1 MADEQQQ
8 NQQKQKGGNTP
19 KAGLTMTTAV
29 SAVNNPSL
37 GETIRGSVCDA
48 FGYMI
53 GAIFTGVASWGLN
66 VMISKFK
73 PGTKTPALFPEA
85 GPAPS
90 APTSRELM
98 GQMHQLAK
106 TDPEGAKRILES
118 VGGRF
123 NKPEQG
129 LPEASVPALPVKD
142 IAPVAPKQDIPTPAP
157 APAPEVEQPKSK
169 QQPKSKK

>member
-8 NQQKQKGGNTP
+8 NQQKQKGGNAP

-85 GPAPS
+85 GSVPS

-129 LPEASVPALPVKD
+129 LPEANVPALPVKD

-169 QQPKSKK
+169 QPKSKK

>member
-8 NQQKQKGGNTP
+8 NQQKQKGGNAP

-73 PGTKTPALFPEA
+73 PGTKTPALFPET
-85 GPAPS
+85 GSAPS

-106 TDPEGAKRILES
+106 TDPEGAKRILDS
-118 VGGRF
+118 VGSRF
-123 NKPEQG
+123 TKPDEER
-129 LPEASVPALPVKD
+129 PSVPALPVKD

-169 QQPKSKK
+169 QPKSKK

>member
-8 NQQKQKGGNTP
+8 NQQKQKGGNAP

-53 GAIFTGVASWGLN
+53 GAVFTGIASWGLN
-66 VMISKFK
+66 AMIAKFK
-73 PGTKTPALFPEA
+73 PSAKTPALFPDA
-85 GPAPS
+85 SSAPS
-90 APTSRELM
+90 TPSGRELM
-98 GQMHQLAK
+98 GLMHNLAK
-106 TDPEGAKRILES
+106 SDPDQAKKILES

-123 NKPEQG
+123 TKPEQG

-142 IAPVAPKQDIPTPAP
+142 IAPVAPKQDIPAP

-169 QQPKSKK
+169 PQPKSKK

>member
-8 NQQKQKGGNTP
+8 NQQKQKGGNAP

-85 GPAPS
+85 GSAPS

-98 GQMHQLAK
+98 GQMHQLVK
-106 TDPEGAKRILES
+106 TDPEGAKRIIES
-118 VGGRF
+118 VSGRV
-123 NKPEQG
+123 NKPEQV
-129 LPEASVPALPVKD
+129 LPDINVPALPVKE
-142 IAPVAPKQDIPTPAP
+142 IAPVAPVQDVPAP
-157 APAPEVEQPKSK
+157 AAAPEVEQPKSK
-169 QQPKSKK
+169 QQSKSKK

>member
-8 NQQKQKGGNTP
+8 NQQKQKGGNAP

-53 GAIFTGVASWGLN
+53 GAIFTGIASWGLN
-66 VMISKFK
+66 QIITKVK
-73 PGTKTPALFPEA
+73 PGTKTPDLFPDSNS
-85 GPAPS
+85 APS

-123 NKPEQG
+123 TKPEQG
-129 LPEASVPALPVKD
+129 LPESNVPALPVKE

>member
-53 GAIFTGVASWGLN
+53 GAIFTGIASWGLN
-66 VMISKFK
+66 AMISKVK
-73 PGTKTPALFPEA
+73 PGTKTPALFPET
-85 GPAPS
+85 GS
-90 APTSRELM
+90 APCRSYRM
-98 GQMHQLAK
+98 
-106 TDPEGAKRILES
+106 
-118 VGGRF
+118 
-123 NKPEQG
+123 
-129 LPEASVPALPVKD
+129 
-142 IAPVAPKQDIPTPAP
+142 
-157 APAPEVEQPKSK
+157 
-169 QQPKSKK
+169 

>member
-8 NQQKQKGGNTP
+8 NQQKQKGGNAP

-66 VMISKFK
+66 AMISKVK

-85 GPAPS
+85 GSAPS

-123 NKPEQG
+123 NKPENI
-129 LPEASVPALPVKD
+129 LPDINVPALPVKD
-142 IAPVAPKQDIPTPAP
+142 IAPVAPKQDIPAPAP

>member
-8 NQQKQKGGNTP
+8 NQQKQKGGNAP

-53 GAIFTGVASWGLN
+53 GAVFTGIASWGLN
-66 VMISKFK
+66 AMIAKFK
-73 PGTKTPALFPEA
+73 PGAKTPALFPEA
-85 GPAPS
+85 GSAPS

-118 VGGRF
+118 VSGRF
-123 NKPEQG
+123 NKPERV
-129 LPEASVPALPVKD
+129 LPDINVPALPTKE
-142 IAPVAPKQDIPTPAP
+142 IAPVAPVNDVPA
-157 APAPEVEQPKSK
+157 ATPAPEVEQPKSNK
-169 QQPKSKK
+169 PKSKK

>member
-85 GPAPS
+85 GSAPS

-123 NKPEQG
+123 NKPEQV
-129 LPEASVPALPVKD
+129 LPDINVPALPVKE
-142 IAPVAPKQDIPTPAP
+142 IAPVAPVQDVPAP
-157 APAPEVEQPKSK
+157 AAAPEVEQPKSNK
-169 QQPKSKK
+169 PKSKK

>member
-8 NQQKQKGGNTP
+8 NQQKQKGGNAP

-29 SAVNNPSL
+29 SAVNNPTL
-37 GETIRGSVCDA
+37 GETIRGSICDA
-48 FGYMI
+48 FGYMV
-53 GAIFTGVASWGLN
+53 GAVFTGIASWGLN
-66 VMISKFK
+66 IMIAKVK
-73 PGTKTPALFPEA
+73 PSAKTPALFPDSN
-85 GPAPS
+85 PAPS

-118 VGGRF
+118 VSGRF
-123 NKPEQG
+123 NKPEQV
-129 LPEASVPALPVKD
+129 LPDINVPALPTKE
-142 IAPVAPKQDIPTPAP
+142 IAPVAPVNDVPAP
-157 APAPEVEQPKSK
+157 AAAPEVEQPKSK

>member
-29 SAVNNPSL
+29 SAVNNPTL

-48 FGYMI
+48 FGYMV
-53 GAIFTGVASWGLN
+53 GAIFTGIASWGLN

-73 PGTKTPALFPEA
+73 PGTKTPALFPET
-85 GPAPS
+85 GSAPS

-106 TDPEGAKRILES
+106 SDPEGAKRILES
-118 VGGRF
+118 VGSRF
-123 NKPEQG
+123 PKPDEER
-129 LPEASVPALPVKD
+129 PEPSVPALPVKE
-142 IAPVAPKQDIPTPAP
+142 IAPVAPANEVPAP
-157 APAPEVEQPKSK
+157 AAAPEVEQPKSNK
-169 QQPKSKK
+169 PKSKK

>member
-1 MADEQQQ
+1 MADDQQQ
-8 NQQKQKGGNTP
+8 NQQKQKGGNAP

-53 GAIFTGVASWGLN
+53 GAIFTGIASWGLN
-66 VMISKFK
+66 VMISKVK

-85 GPAPS
+85 GSAPS

-123 NKPEQG
+123 AKPEQG
-129 LPEASVPALPVKD
+129 LPEANVPALPVKD

-157 APAPEVEQPKSK
+157 APEVEQPKSK

>member
-8 NQQKQKGGNTP
+8 NQQKQKGGNAP

-53 GAIFTGVASWGLN
+53 GAIFTGIASWGLN
-66 VMISKFK
+66 VMISKVK

-85 GPAPS
+85 GAAPS

-118 VGGRF
+118 VSGRF
-123 NKPEQG
+123 NKPEQV
-129 LPEASVPALPVKD
+129 LPDINVPALPVKD

-157 APAPEVEQPKSK
+157 APAPEAEQPKSK
-169 QQPKSKK
+169 QPKSKK

>member
-8 NQQKQKGGNTP
+8 NQQKQKGGNAP

-85 GPAPS
+85 GSAPS

-123 NKPEQG
+123 NKPEQV
-129 LPEASVPALPVKD
+129 LPDINVPAFPVKE
-142 IAPVAPKQDIPTPAP
+142 IAPVAPVNDVPAP
-157 APAPEVEQPKSK
+157 AAAPEVEQPKSK
-169 QQPKSKK
+169 QQSKSKK